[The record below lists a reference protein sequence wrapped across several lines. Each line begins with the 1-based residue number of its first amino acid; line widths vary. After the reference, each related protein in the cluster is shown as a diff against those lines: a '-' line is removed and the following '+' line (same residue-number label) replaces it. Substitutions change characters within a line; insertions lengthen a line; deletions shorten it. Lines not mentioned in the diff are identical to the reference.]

1 LNLFY
6 FQKDMETYYTI
17 EEKYL
22 QAVEEYQYGES
33 PKSLHL
39 LNEIIASDPLY
50 ARAYFQLGLIYYYE
64 LKDYQQAGYCFKT
77 CNELEPA
84 FPDVYE
90 HYLHLLAYLNMEK
103 GLNAVKEKALQTPGV
118 DHAIVLNLLG
128 QFAERNKNL
137 LQARQYYQ
145 QAFAVVTVNSEMD
158 EIEES
163 LKRVE
168 AKQERSS
175 IYRYSIS

>member
-1 LNLFY
+1 
-6 FQKDMETYYTI
+6 METYYTI

-39 LNEIIASDPLY
+39 LNEIIAADPTY

-103 GLNAVKEKALQTPGV
+103 TLNAVKVKALQTPGV
-118 DHAIVLNLLG
+118 YHAVVLNLMG
-128 QFAERNKNL
+128 QFAEKSKNL
-137 LQARQYYQ
+137 QQAREYYKE
-145 QAFAVVTVNSEMD
+145 AYAVVTVNTEME

-163 LKRVE
+163 LKRVQ
-168 AKQERSS
+168 AKQERSAA
-175 IYRYSIS
+175 YRYTITE

>member
-1 LNLFY
+1 M
-6 FQKDMETYYTI
+6 DTYYTI

-39 LNEIIASDPLY
+39 LNEIIAADPLY

-90 HYLHLLAYLNMEK
+90 HYLHLLAFLNMEK
-103 GLNAVKEKALQTPGV
+103 SLNTIKVKALQTPGV
-118 DHAIVLNLLG
+118 DHAVILNLLG
-128 QFAERNKNL
+128 QFAEKSKDL
-137 LQARQYYQ
+137 PQARLYYEE
-145 QAFAVVTVNSEMD
+145 AHTVVTDNMEMN

-163 LKRVE
+163 IKRVQ
-168 AKQERSS
+168 AKQERSA
-175 IYRYSIS
+175 IYRYTVL